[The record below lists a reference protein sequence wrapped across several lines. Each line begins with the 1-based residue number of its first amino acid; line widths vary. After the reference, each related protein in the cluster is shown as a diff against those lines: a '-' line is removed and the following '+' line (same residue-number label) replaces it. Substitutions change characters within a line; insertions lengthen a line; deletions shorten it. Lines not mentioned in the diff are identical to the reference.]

1 MRRLWRYETLQAV
14 AKAIALQ
21 RLVVPMTALISAV
34 WFIAFMDGVLT
45 KDYTPLGVTT
55 PLMLIAAGATYASY
69 KESEKK

>member
-45 KDYTPLGVTT
+45 KDYTPLG
-55 PLMLIAAGATYASY
+55 
-69 KESEKK
+69 EKK